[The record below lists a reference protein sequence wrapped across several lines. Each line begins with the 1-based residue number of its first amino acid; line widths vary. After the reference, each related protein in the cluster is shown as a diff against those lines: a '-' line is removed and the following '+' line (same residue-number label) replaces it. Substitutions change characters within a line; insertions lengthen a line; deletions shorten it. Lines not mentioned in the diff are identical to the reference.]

1 MDLVGSDMEALVM
14 EATVWEAM
22 GLEAMGLVLAT
33 EASGAWVTE
42 ATVSV
47 ATEDSGNAL
56 QRPTQPPPATTHR
69 RRLDYET
76 TDSTEVV
83 FVNFV

>member
-1 MDLVGSDMEALVM
+1 MDLVGSDMEAMVM

-47 ATEDSGNAL
+47 ATEDSGSAL
-56 QRPTQPPPATTHR
+56 QRPTQPPPATT
-69 RRLDYET
+69 L
-76 TDSTEVV
+76 
-83 FVNFV
+83 